1 MLKAITSFWRRISR
15 GPRERQAMAL
25 LRIVTGLLFLY
36 EGHNRLVNPQL
47 ELQLGS
53 QLNLLANQSHIP
65 LFGTLIRQ
73 GVLPHLHQL
82 ANLVIDGEILVGMSY
97 VTGLFVPLTAWL
109 AILVNLALLLAT
121 PAGNPSGLGL
131 NLVLGLVSLVL
142 FWGKA
147 GQQFGLDEL
156 LRLSLARSGEGRKT
170 TTGRTPASRRKIRAK
185 TPVQRS
191 GQSSAR
197 KFKLPP
203 DKIKPKA
210 KPNRPVAVP
219 NPRSE
224 NVKKFER
231 SPVAQERPV
240 KQQSAKVRKLEKVLK
255 RETDKQKKQEVSKV
269 EPTPEK
275 LETVKPEFSPEL
287 KKTSAIEE
295 KEMKV
300 IKIFDHRTPD
310 DDE

>member
-156 LRLSLARSGEGRKT
+156 LRLSFARSGDCRKT
-170 TTGRTPASRRKIRAK
+170 AAGRAPSSRKKSRAK
-185 TPVQRS
+185 IPVQRS
-191 GQSSAR
+191 SQSSAK
-197 KFKLPP
+197 KFKLP

-219 NPRSE
+219 NLRAE

-231 SPVAQERPV
+231 SPADQERPA
-240 KQQSAKVRKLEKVLK
+240 KPQSAKVRKLEKVLK
-255 RETDKQKKQEVSKV
+255 READKQKRQDVSSV
-269 EPTPEK
+269 EPKSGK
-275 LETVKPEFSPEL
+275 LETVKPIPSSEPP
-287 KKTSAIEE
+287 KGQVAEE
-295 KEMKV
+295 KEMNV
-300 IKIFDHRTPD
+300 VKIFDHRTPD

>member
-1 MLKAITSFWRRISR
+1 MLKAIVSFWRRISR

-53 QLNLLANQSHIP
+53 QLNLLADHSPIP
-65 LFGTLIRQ
+65 LLGALIHQ
-73 GVLPHLHQL
+73 GVMPHLHQL
-82 ANLVIDGEILVGMSY
+82 ANLVMDGEILVGVSY
-97 VTGLFVPLTAWL
+97 VTGLFVPLTAWV
-109 AILVNLALLLAT
+109 AIVVNLVLLLAT
-121 PAGNPSGLGL
+121 PAGNPSGVGL
-131 NLVLGLVSLVL
+131 NLALGLVSLVL

-156 LRLSLARSGEGRKT
+156 LRLSLARGGGRRKT
-170 TTGRTPASRRKIRAK
+170 DVSRAPSSRKKIRAK
-185 TPVQRS
+185 TPIRRS
-191 GQSSAR
+191 SQSSPK
-197 KFKLPP
+197 KFKLP

-219 NPRSE
+219 DNRLE
-224 NVKKFER
+224 NIKKFER
-231 SPVAQERPV
+231 ASAAQERPT

-255 RETDKQKKQEVSKV
+255 RETDKQKRQD
-269 EPTPEK
+269 TPK
-275 LETVKPEFSPEL
+275 LESKQDKLEALKPMPASEPP
-287 KKTSAIEE
+287 KVQAVEE
-295 KEMKV
+295 KEMNV
-300 IKIFDHRTPD
+300 VRIFDHRTPD